1 MIKLQLPE
9 KPAELTPEKEQEL
22 VEKFKA
28 DGTAVWKKAYIE
40 TSLLKMTHNKCA
52 YSEQELNRES
62 AYMEVD
68 HFKHKDKYKDEV
80 VRWGNLL
87 PSCKKCNTTKGSW
100 DVLKNPIVNPLTD
113 IPREHLFVRNFRFYK
128 KNPIGDNTITALAL
142 NDRNHFVQP
151 RAEIG
156 FKAVEILEKH
166 LCDLEESD
174 SLSPRR
180 MKSIVNGV
188 KSILQ
193 NCGPE
198 HSYSAV
204 LSTYLLYEDP
214 VFRKLEK
221 RLRDLSQWDQEL
233 EDLKSELK
241 DVALPPD
248 EKDSI

>member
-1 MIKLQLPE
+1 
-9 KPAELTPEKEQEL
+9 
-22 VEKFKA
+22 
-28 DGTAVWKKAYIE
+28 
-40 TSLLKMTHNKCA
+40 
-52 YSEQELNRES
+52 
-62 AYMEVD
+62 
-68 HFKHKDKYKDEV
+68 
-80 VRWGNLL
+80 
-87 PSCKKCNTTKGSW
+87 
-100 DVLKNPIVNPLTD
+100 
-113 IPREHLFVRNFRFYK
+113 
-128 KNPIGDNTITALAL
+128 
-142 NDRNHFVQP
+142 
-151 RAEIG
+151 
-156 FKAVEILEKH
+156 
-166 LCDLEESD
+166 
-174 SLSPRR
+174 